1 MRKTVDLFMI
11 PDDPGCLE
19 VREFLQQQDVRLL
32 IHDIQ
37 KNPLNVEE
45 INRLFRHFN
54 LRQFLNSSSK
64 VYSKR
69 RLDSFLPERDELVKM
84 MAEDND
90 LIKRPVV
97 LAGRLMVVGP
107 NRAKIIEML
116 QIKSNGSDPTKDNS
130 SAKEGK
136 A

>member
-1 MRKTVDLFMI
+1 MI

>member
-1 MRKTVDLFMI
+1 MV

-69 RLDSFLPERDELVKM
+69 RLDSFLPERDELIRM

-90 LIKRPVV
+90 LIKKPVI